1 MRGRGKAMVA
11 SAVGVAAALTATAGG
26 PAARAVGLAGA
37 APARA
42 HVQTV
47 CTVGVVRCASMVRT
61 DLTVPGAQ
69 SSHGG
74 YGPVDLLSAYKLPA
88 SGGAGRTVAIVDAY
102 DDPNAEA
109 DLAVYRS
116 YYGLAPCTTANGCF
130 RKVNQSGQQ
139 GSYPRADAQ
148 WSQEISLDL
157 DMVSATCGD
166 CHILLVEANS
176 ADEASTQ
183 NDTTSDLGASV
194 NTAASLGA
202 VAISNSYGSVWAG
215 EPDERSLDHFY
226 DHPGVAVTASAGD
239 SGYGVS
245 YPASSPFVTA
255 VGGTALVQDTTPR
268 GWSETVWGSGPLSQV
283 PQIGGGTGSG
293 CSSFEPKPA
302 WQLDSGCAQRTV
314 TDVAAVAD
322 PNTGVAAYDSYGGF
336 GWLVFGGTSVS
347 SPIVA
352 SVFALAGHA
361 GGATDPRPLPYQHPT
376 ALFDVTSG
384 SDASVPASCSPAY
397 LCNGEPGYDGPTG
410 LGTPNGIGAF

>member
-1 MRGRGKAMVA
+1 M
-11 SAVGVAAALTATAGG
+11 
-26 PAARAVGLAGA
+26 
-37 APARA
+37 
-42 HVQTV
+42 
-47 CTVGVVRCASMVRT
+47 RT
-61 DLTVPGAQ
+61 DLSVPGAQ

-74 YGPVDLLSAYKLPA
+74 FGPADLLGAYKLAA

-102 DDPNAEA
+102 DDPTAEA

-116 YYGLAPCTTANGCF
+116 YYGLPPCTTANGCF

-157 DMVSATCGD
+157 DMVSAVCRD

-176 ADEASTQ
+176 ADESSTQ

-194 NTAASLGA
+194 DTAASLGA

-226 DHPGVAVTASAGD
+226 NHPGVAVTASAGD
-239 SGYGVS
+239 FGYGVS
-245 YPASSPFVTA
+245 FPASSPYLTA
-255 VGGTALVQDTTPR
+255 VGGTSLVQDTTPR
-268 GWSETVWGSGPLSQV
+268 GWSEAVWGSGALSQV
-283 PQIGGGTGSG
+283 PEVGGGTGSG

-302 WQLDSGCAQRTV
+302 WQLDSGCAKRTV
-314 TDVAAVAD
+314 ADVAAVAD
-322 PNTGVAAYDSYGGF
+322 PNTGVAVYDSYGGF

-361 GGATDPRPLPYQHPT
+361 GGATDPRPLPYQHLP

-384 SDASVPASCSPAY
+384 SNASVPASCSPAY
-397 LCNGEPGYDGPTG
+397 LCNGRPGYDGPTG
-410 LGTPNGIGAF
+410 LGTPNGMGAF